1 MRPEGLDY
9 YLKIT
14 GMSEEEFFATLEK
27 HRRPELKNTVIPI
40 YPKTS
45 KNEEELLPY
54 PQQLQRKFG
63 TLKV

>member
-1 MRPEGLDY
+1 
-9 YLKIT
+9 
-14 GMSEEEFFATLEK
+14 MSEEEFFATLEK